1 MPSLYNNFRY
11 GVTPL
16 GIGSFANYVQLLYAA
31 PEIAGQWGVAPALGF
46 SDEKGNLCNQ
56 MPSFDRSAIIM
67 DSSLKKEAGWDFI
80 KWWMSTET
88 QAEFAQTLQA
98 KFGSEFVWNS
108 ANLEAFA
115 QLAIPSADRE
125 VILQQWENAVNLRYL
140 PATYMMER
148 SLSDAWYKV
157 TQGQQPVRIALNEAA
172 VSVEHEL
179 IVKLQEFGYLND
191 AEEPIKPY
199 DMRQWAAIRQELFRE

>member
-1 MPSLYNNFRY
+1 M
-11 GVTPL
+11 
-16 GIGSFANYVQLLYAA
+16 
-31 PEIAGQWGVAPALGF
+31 APALGF
-46 SDEKGNLCNQ
+46 TDEKGTLCNQ

-157 TQGQQPVRIALNEAA
+157 TQGQQPVRIALN
-172 VSVEHEL
+172 
-179 IVKLQEFGYLND
+179 D
-191 AEEPIKPY
+191 AGEIAYMEYEYVP
-199 DMRQWAAIRQELFRE
+199 WG